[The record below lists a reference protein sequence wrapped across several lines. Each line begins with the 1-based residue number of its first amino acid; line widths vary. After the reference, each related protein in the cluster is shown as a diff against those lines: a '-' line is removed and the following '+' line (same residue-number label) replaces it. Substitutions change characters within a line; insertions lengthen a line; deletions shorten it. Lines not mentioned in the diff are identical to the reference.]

1 MKLRSAIFVVVLLLL
16 TVTVCAA
23 QSPMGFSPDAFYQIF
38 SNFNTFLEG
47 PDSVYDHYDEET
59 GDLITFECDYL
70 MILLNYKDNDVNTL
84 DLFMSA
90 SDDES
95 VSAGSSVF
103 WSTFYTLMCF
113 YGTDFEAIDHEEVTS
128 MFQDLLIKGIPFDY
142 CGYHFAIAIEATED
156 GVAWLIR
163 VTKNT
168 ETASISL

>member
-1 MKLRSAIFVVVLLLL
+1 MKLKSAFFVFVLLLL

-38 SNFNTFLEG
+38 SGFNAVLEG
-47 PDSVYDHYDEET
+47 PDSVYDHYDEEN
-59 GDLITFECDYL
+59 GDLITFNCDYL

-84 DLFMSA
+84 DLFISA

-113 YGTDFEAIDHEEVTS
+113 SGTDFDAIDDEKVTS
-128 MFQDLLIKGIPFDY
+128 MFQDLLTKGMPFDY
-142 CGYHFAIAIEATED
+142 LDYHFATAIEETED

-163 VTKNT
+163 VTKST
-168 ETASISL
+168 ETASASS